1 MQSNIVMKCPRL
13 VLIGILA
20 LLDCNAQV
28 PTPESLADLLSNEKT
43 RGEAVAELSPADPLV
58 LKTLLDLAE
67 RPSNEIRHL
76 KLKVGLADAF
86 GKLRAKAAIPFL
98 IQNLGLERGWD
109 MNTSLKSE
117 EVILERRAAVAAL
130 VQIGAEAVPALI
142 SAHRV
147 MTNREDRQMAI
158 FALSRI
164 ADPVALD
171 YLQLEYSYLQLE
183 GEYISRALERK
194 NKQGK

>member
-1 MQSNIVMKCPRL
+1 MQCPRL
-13 VLIGILA
+13 VFIGILA

-43 RGEAVAELSPADPLV
+43 RGKAIAELSASDPLV

-109 MNTSLKSE
+109 VNTSLKSE

-142 SAHRV
+142 GAHRV

-171 YLQLEYSYLQLE
+171 YLQLEYSYMHFE

>member
-1 MQSNIVMKCPRL
+1 M
-13 VLIGILA
+13 
-20 LLDCNAQV
+20 
-28 PTPESLADLLSNEKT
+28 
-43 RGEAVAELSPADPLV
+43 
-58 LKTLLDLAE
+58 KTLLDLAE

>member
-1 MQSNIVMKCPRL
+1 ML
-13 VLIGILA
+13 GILA
-20 LLDCNAQV
+20 LLNCNAQV
-28 PTPESLADLLSNEKT
+28 TTPESLADLLSNEKT
-43 RGEAVAELSPADPLV
+43 RQKAVAELSASDPFV
-58 LKTLLDLAE
+58 LKTLLDLCE
-67 RPSNEIRHL
+67 RPSQDVRHL

-98 IQNLGLERGWD
+98 IQNLRLERGWD

-142 SAHRV
+142 AAHRV

-158 FALSRI
+158 LALSRI

-171 YLQLEYSYLQLE
+171 YLQLEYSYMQFE

-194 NKQGK
+194 NRQGK